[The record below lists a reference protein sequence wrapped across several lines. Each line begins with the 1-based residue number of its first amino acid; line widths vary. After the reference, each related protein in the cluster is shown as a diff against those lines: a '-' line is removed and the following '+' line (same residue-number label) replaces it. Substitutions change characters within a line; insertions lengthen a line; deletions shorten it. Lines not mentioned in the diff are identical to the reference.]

1 MVPNVNQASH
11 TPSVWG
17 YYSTEHNKES
27 VIQGLTFSHY
37 SIELC
42 DIIIIIVEG
51 YPNPHPQPGSRLVL
65 TIWLIA
71 APFGCG
77 KFKQEHI

>member
-1 MVPNVNQASH
+1 MIVQINYTGYDGPNVNQASH

-37 SIELC
+37 MS
-42 DIIIIIVEG
+42 
-51 YPNPHPQPGSRLVL
+51 
-65 TIWLIA
+65 
-71 APFGCG
+71 
-77 KFKQEHI
+77 